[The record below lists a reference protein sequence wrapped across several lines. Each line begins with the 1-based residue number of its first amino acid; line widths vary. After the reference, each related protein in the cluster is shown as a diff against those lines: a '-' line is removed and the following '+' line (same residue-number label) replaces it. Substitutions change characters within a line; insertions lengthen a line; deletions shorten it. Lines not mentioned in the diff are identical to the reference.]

1 MMMLQL
7 HPLLALALLIGGSSS
22 SSSSSSIS
30 VVRVGASFSSSSSS
44 IGVVG
49 DGGRKPSSSLSL
61 SSLLLNQ
68 KSKRKTTAFVKT
80 RLLSLLSLSTSTTTT
95 YNNINTN
102 HNNQEE
108 DKEKH
113 VTGLLHG
120 IPRGGAGTATKA
132 AAPASSTAT
141 TTSVS
146 KEKWMY
152 KNGKRVIVSFGILYG
167 IWYYRKPL
175 FSVFNKQKL
184 QDYTLHTLQ
193 KLNDLPY
200 LYSRLVYTIGM
211 IVWECLGMSTIPV
224 ETAAGMVF
232 GWSAVSY

>member
-1 MMMLQL
+1 MMLQL
-7 HPLLALALLIGGSSS
+7 HPLLALALLIGGSS

-132 AAPASSTAT
+132 AEPASSTT
-141 TTSVS
+141 TTTTASVS

-167 IWYYRKPL
+167 IWYYRTPL
-175 FSVFNKQKL
+175 SSVFNKQKL

-193 KLNDLPY
+193 QLNDLPY